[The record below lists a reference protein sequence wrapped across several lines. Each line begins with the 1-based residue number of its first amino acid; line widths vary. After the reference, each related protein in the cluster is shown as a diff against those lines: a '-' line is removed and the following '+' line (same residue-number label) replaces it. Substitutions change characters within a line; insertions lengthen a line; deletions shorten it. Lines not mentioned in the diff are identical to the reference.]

1 MDFSNARLSCYL
13 ATDGTSAGKYLYANL
28 SDKDGNR
35 FRTRTVIRSHGEL
48 IQVDF
53 AIVNPQ
59 VDNVAVDLENITRV
73 SFRPGPRDQSGNEV
87 VYLDSP
93 NRVVAP
99 DTAKVVFQFDDGN
112 KTDYT
117 EGLPYLSQYDYPA
130 ITYVNTNTI
139 GDTGKLDQRQ
149 LQELKEKGW
158 LIGSHTADHVDLKKL
173 SDTAEIERQV
183 RDAQEWLVDHGFTEG
198 ARHFAYPYNRI
209 DEQALSVVSR
219 FHDTGRVWGWQPIA
233 RPSNL
238 QVIPGEGD
246 PTPTKIREVLDQVI
260 QYGGVVSIWY
270 HSLSKD
276 ESLRNFKAVVDE
288 VRERERVGD
297 VDVIRHD
304 ELESLASS
312 TK

>member
-198 ARHFAYPYNRI
+198 ARHFAYP
-209 DEQALSVVSR
+209 
-219 FHDTGRVWGWQPIA
+219 
-233 RPSNL
+233 
-238 QVIPGEGD
+238 
-246 PTPTKIREVLDQVI
+246 
-260 QYGGVVSIWY
+260 
-270 HSLSKD
+270 
-276 ESLRNFKAVVDE
+276 
-288 VRERERVGD
+288 
-297 VDVIRHD
+297 
-304 ELESLASS
+304 
-312 TK
+312 

>member
-1 MDFSNARLSCYL
+1 MLDSLV
-13 ATDGTSAGKYLYANL
+13 TSQPTGHRSGKYLYANL

-149 LQELKEKGW
+149 LQELKEKGTC
-158 LIGSHTADHVDLKKL
+158 LAPVDFV
-173 SDTAEIERQV
+173 T
-183 RDAQEWLVDHGFTEG
+183 
-198 ARHFAYPYNRI
+198 
-209 DEQALSVVSR
+209 VS
-219 FHDTGRVWGWQPIA
+219 
-233 RPSNL
+233 
-238 QVIPGEGD
+238 
-246 PTPTKIREVLDQVI
+246 
-260 QYGGVVSIWY
+260 
-270 HSLSKD
+270 
-276 ESLRNFKAVVDE
+276 
-288 VRERERVGD
+288 
-297 VDVIRHD
+297 
-304 ELESLASS
+304 
-312 TK
+312 

>member
-1 MDFSNARLSCYL
+1 
-13 ATDGTSAGKYLYANL
+13 
-28 SDKDGNR
+28 
-35 FRTRTVIRSHGEL
+35 
-48 IQVDF
+48 
-53 AIVNPQ
+53 
-59 VDNVAVDLENITRV
+59 
-73 SFRPGPRDQSGNEV
+73 
-87 VYLDSP
+87 
-93 NRVVAP
+93 
-99 DTAKVVFQFDDGN
+99 
-112 KTDYT
+112 
-117 EGLPYLSQYDYPA
+117 
-130 ITYVNTNTI
+130 
-139 GDTGKLDQRQ
+139 
-149 LQELKEKGW
+149 
-158 LIGSHTADHVDLKKL
+158 L

>member
-1 MDFSNARLSCYL
+1 
-13 ATDGTSAGKYLYANL
+13 
-28 SDKDGNR
+28 
-35 FRTRTVIRSHGEL
+35 L

-219 FHDTGRVWGWQPIA
+219 FHDTGEFGVATHSTTIK
-233 RPSNL
+233 PSSNT
-238 QVIPGEGD
+238 GRGRSD
-246 PTPTKIREVLDQVI
+246 ANKKS
-260 QYGGVVSIWY
+260 G
-270 HSLSKD
+270 
-276 ESLRNFKAVVDE
+276 
-288 VRERERVGD
+288 
-297 VDVIRHD
+297 
-304 ELESLASS
+304 S
-312 TK
+312 T